1 MATEYTTNYNL
12 DKYSANDRPNLR
24 DQYNSAMEKIDAA
37 LTSIS
42 TQKPDVGEY
51 LETRR
56 DAATLPVDVTVLG
69 ANLYVD
75 PQTGVLFYKQ

>member
-1 MATEYTTNYNL
+1 MATEYTPNYNL

-37 LTSIS
+37 LKSIS
-42 TQKPDVGEY
+42 TQEPDVGAY

-56 DAATLPVDVTVLG
+56 DAATVPVDVTVLG
-69 ANLYVD
+69 SNLYVD